1 MDLVEGSSVV
11 ITGAA
16 SGIGEGLAR
25 ECVNRGLR
33 VALADVEKAPL
44 DALVDQL
51 LAVDGDVMA
60 GVVDVA
66 DGASVSAFAESVEA
80 EFSCV
85 DVVVANA
92 GVIGPRRPLWEQ
104 SPQDWEWVIGVNL
117 LGVSNTWAPFLPNM
131 VKRGTGHLVAT
142 SSIAGLAPAMS
153 GNAPYA
159 TTKHGIVGMAEV
171 LRMDLAEVAP
181 DIGVT
186 VLFPGPV
193 RTRIR
198 ESVRNRPDSLGG
210 PDGVAVFSS
219 DPRFDDESI
228 EPHDVAL
235 HLLAALE
242 RGDRYVMPNSEYVE
256 STATHLVEV
265 AEALQTSNTGY
276 PTT

>member
-33 VALADVEKAPL
+33 VALADVEEAPL
-44 DALVDQL
+44 DKLVDQL
-51 LAVDGDVMA
+51 SESGGTVMA
-60 GVVDVA
+60 GVVDVSDSA
-66 DGASVSAFAESVEA
+66 AFAESVEA
-80 EFSCV
+80 EFRFV

-104 SPQDWEWVIGVNL
+104 NAQDWEWIIGVNL
-117 LGVSNTWAPFLPNM
+117 LGVSNTWVPFLPGM
-131 VKRGTGHLVAT
+131 VKRGSGHLVAT

-153 GNAPYA
+153 GNSPYA
-159 TTKHGIVGMAEV
+159 ATKHGIVGMAEV
-171 LRMDLAEVAP
+171 LRMDLADVAP

-198 ESVRNRPDSLGG
+198 ESVRNRPGSLGG
-210 PDGVAVFSS
+210 SDMAPAFSS
-219 DPRFDDESI
+219 DPRFDVESI
-228 EPHDVAL
+228 EPHDVAI
-235 HLLAALE
+235 HLLTALA
-242 RGDRYVMPNSEYVE
+242 RGDRYVMPNPEYVE
-256 STATHLVEV
+256 STAAHLVEV
-265 AEALQTSNTGY
+265 AEALRAPNAGY
-276 PTT
+276 PTA